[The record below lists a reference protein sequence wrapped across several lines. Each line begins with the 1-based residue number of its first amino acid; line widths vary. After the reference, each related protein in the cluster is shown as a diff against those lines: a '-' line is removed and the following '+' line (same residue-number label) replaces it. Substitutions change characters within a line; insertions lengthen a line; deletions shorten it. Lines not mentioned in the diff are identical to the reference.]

1 MNSRISRLSH
11 SGKWLE
17 GFSPDLRVPMITSE
31 LGHFY
36 VYEPVQI
43 DSEDIVIPI
52 FFFNQEGVQM
62 ARCLTDCMIWMED
75 SGTFEFRISKDPS
88 FYSQEL
94 VSIPSARLR
103 LGFSEILICDGV
115 YLKDH
120 CSSEMYCTWSEQ
132 MALESKSIDLY
143 SINLISGVDVHGCVA
158 IPIVNP
164 WRSRA
169 DGKVIRHVPIMLY
182 SDDTSGNVSKKFNKH
197 MSYYF
202 TLAGLPPRLSNQEYY
217 IHFLSTSNSASALEL
232 GVQIVDE
239 IKLVS

>member
-1 MNSRISRLSH
+1 MSHRLHDLDGRLWNFRI
-11 SGKWLE
+11 
-17 GFSPDLRVPMITSE
+17 
-31 LGHFY
+31 
-36 VYEPVQI
+36 
-43 DSEDIVIPI
+43 
-52 FFFNQEGVQM
+52 
-62 ARCLTDCMIWMED
+62 
-75 SGTFEFRISKDPS
+75 RISKDPS

-239 IKLVS
+239 IKLVSFLTEVLV